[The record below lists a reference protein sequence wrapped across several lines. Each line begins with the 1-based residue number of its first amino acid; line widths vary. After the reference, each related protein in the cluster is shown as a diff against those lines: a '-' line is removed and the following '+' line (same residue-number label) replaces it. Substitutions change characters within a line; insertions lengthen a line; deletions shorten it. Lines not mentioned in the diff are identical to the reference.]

1 MRSQLIVDRMLV
13 YQASNVL
20 YDERFHHGVN
30 ILHGS
35 NGSGKSTLADFI
47 FFGLGGD
54 LREWKPYASRAEAVL
69 VQLSTPKGVLTT
81 RRYIS
86 TDGTRPM
93 DIFFGPM
100 EQALTSGAD
109 LWQCYPYSRP
119 DHGYSFSQI
128 LFNAIGLPE
137 AISDGASNLTMHQIL
152 RLLYVDQLTPIQ
164 RIFRIDRWDTWQTR
178 QAIGELLAGIG
189 GYELYDRQISL
200 RDTEK
205 KYKDA
210 ASSLTNLMAIASGYG
225 EQILVEHIETGIAN
239 ATLERTS
246 LLGVIETLSDEYDD
260 DVTTQALKAARA
272 EALRTFRTSRRKVVD
287 LADAIETLEYEIEDA
302 DAFLTHLQESLR
314 DFDDA
319 ALTFV
324 ALGRLD
330 FAVCPSCFAPV
341 REKAADHC
349 QLCDEPHVH
358 GADDSRTLAVRL
370 DLQMQLRESTAIQ
383 EERRSE
389 LAAMTAKLR
398 IAKLELRR
406 ATTTIEVARTGPA
419 TKREASIAELSRRV
433 GFIDSQ
439 LEVLQKRLELGR
451 NISTLS
457 QQKEDLNN
465 EVTRLRG
472 EVEAISRSQDQRKR
486 SAYTLISN
494 EAKALLDDDLD
505 EHSDFEKIEYV
516 NFDFAD
522 DWIGINNDRHRAGS
536 ASGMVVLKNSFAAAT
551 LFSSLIDSR
560 FCLPRWMLF
569 DNVEDKGMVEERSW
583 NFQRLLV
590 ARSAKV
596 DTPHQIIFT
605 TSKIAPEL
613 ESSDLVVGRKY
624 TKAAPSLAI
633 VGQLGASVPEV

>member
-20 YDERFHHGVN
+20 YDERFHQGVN
-30 ILHGS
+30 IIHGS
-35 NGSGKSTLADFI
+35 NGSGKSTLADFL

-54 LREWKPYASRAEAVL
+54 LRDWKPYASRAEAVIL
-69 VQLSTPKGVLTT
+69 QITTPQGVITT
-81 RRYIS
+81 RRYVS
-86 TDGTRPM
+86 TDATRPM
-93 DIFFGPM
+93 DIFFGQM
-100 EQALTSGAD
+100 DQALTVSAD
-109 LWQCYPYSRP
+109 LWQCYPYTRP

-128 LFNAIGLPE
+128 LFRAIGLPE

-152 RLLYVDQLTPIQ
+152 RMLYVDQLTPIQ
-164 RIFRIDRWDTWQTR
+164 RIFRVDRYDTWQTR

-189 GYELYDRQISL
+189 GYELYDRQILL
-200 RDTEK
+200 REIEK
-205 KYKDA
+205 KYKDVA
-210 ASSLTNLMAIASGYG
+210 TALNNLMSIASGYG
-225 EQILVEHIETGIAN
+225 EQILVEHIESGIATATRERTDLLSIIDTLGDEADDPA
-239 ATLERTS
+239 ATL
-246 LLGVIETLSDEYDD
+246 
-260 DVTTQALKAARA
+260 ALKTARA
-272 EALRTFRTSRRKVVD
+272 DALRAFRTGRRRVVD
-287 LADAIETLEYEIEDA
+287 LEDAIETLEYEITDA
-302 DAFLTHLQESLR
+302 DAFLVHLHESLR

-330 FAVCPSCFAPV
+330 FSVCPSCFAPV

-349 QLCDEPHVH
+349 QLCDEPHVQ
-358 GADDSRTLAVRL
+358 GANDSRTLAVRL
-370 DLQMQLRESTAIQ
+370 DLQMQLRESTALQ
-383 EERRSE
+383 EERRGE
-389 LAAMTAKLR
+389 LVLMTANLR
-398 IAKLELRR
+398 IAKLALRR
-406 ATTTIEVARTGPA
+406 ATTTIEVARAGPA
-419 TKREASIAELSRRV
+419 TKREANIAELSRRV

-451 NISTLS
+451 KISALS
-457 QQKEDLNN
+457 AQKEDLNAN
-465 EVTRLRG
+465 VTRLRG
-472 EVEAISRSQDQRKR
+472 EVEAIGRSQDQRKR

-494 EAKALLDDDLD
+494 EAKRLLDDDLD
-505 EHSDFEKIEYV
+505 EHSDFEMIDYV

-551 LFSSLIDSR
+551 LFASLVDAR

-590 ARSAKV
+590 ARSASSNAL
-596 DTPHQIIFT
+596 HQIIFT

-613 ESSDLVVGRKY
+613 EGGILVVGRKY
-624 TKAAPSLAI
+624 TKAAPSLGI
-633 VGQLGASVPEV
+633 VGQINPPSN

>member
-30 ILHGS
+30 IIHGS
-35 NGSGKSTLADFI
+35 NGSGKSTLADFL

-54 LREWKPYASRAEAVL
+54 LREWKPYASRAEAVM
-69 VQLSTPKGVLTT
+69 VQLTTPQGVLTT
-81 RRYIS
+81 RRFVS
-86 TDGTRPM
+86 TDATRPM
-93 DIFFGPM
+93 DIFFGPLH
-100 EQALTSGAD
+100 QALGAGAD

-128 LFNAIGLPE
+128 LFRAIGLPE

-164 RIFRIDRWDTWQTR
+164 RIFRVDRWDTWQTR

-189 GYELYDRQISL
+189 GYELYDRQILL
-200 RDTEK
+200 RETER
-205 KYKDA
+205 KYKDVSTA
-210 ASSLTNLMAIASGYG
+210 LTNLMAIASGYG
-225 EQILVEHIETGIAN
+225 EQILVEHIEADIVT
-239 ATLERTS
+239 ATRERTD
-246 LLGVIETLSDEYDD
+246 LLTVIDTLGDEADD
-260 DVTTQALKAARA
+260 PAATEALKAARA
-272 EALRTFRTSRRKVVD
+272 DAMRTFRTSRRRVAD
-287 LADAIETLEYEIEDA
+287 LEDAIETLEYEIADS
-302 DAFLTHLQESLR
+302 DAFLVHLQESLR

-330 FAVCPSCFAPV
+330 FAVCPSCFAQV

-370 DLQMQLRESTAIQ
+370 DLQMQLRESTALQ
-383 EERRSE
+383 EERRRE
-389 LAAMTAKLR
+389 LTLMAANLR
-398 IAKLELRR
+398 IARLALRR
-406 ATTTIEVARTGPA
+406 ATTTIEVVRAGPA
-419 TKREASIAELSRRV
+419 TKREANIAELSRRV

-439 LEVLQKRLELGR
+439 LEVFQKRLELGR
-451 NISTLS
+451 NIRALS
-457 QQKEDLNN
+457 AQKEDINN
-465 EVTRLRG
+465 DVTRLRG
-472 EVEAISRSQDQRKR
+472 EVEAIGRSQDQRKR

-505 EHSDFEKIEYV
+505 EHSDFDAIDYV

-551 LFSSLIDSR
+551 LFASMVDVR

-590 ARSAKV
+590 KRSSEA
-596 DTPHQIIFT
+596 TSPHQIIFT

-613 ESSDLVVGRKY
+613 EGSELVVGRKY
-624 TKAAPSLAI
+624 TKAAPSLAVI
-633 VGQLGASVPEV
+633 GQLDSSQP

>member
-30 ILHGS
+30 IIHGS
-35 NGSGKSTLADFI
+35 NGSGKSTLADFL

-54 LREWKPYASRAEAVL
+54 LREWKPYASRAEAVML
-69 VQLSTPKGVLTT
+69 QLATPQGVLTT
-81 RRYIS
+81 RRYVS
-86 TDGTRPM
+86 NDGTRPM

-100 EQALTSGAD
+100 DEALNASTE
-109 LWQCYPYSRP
+109 LWQCYPYTRP

-128 LFNAIGLPE
+128 LFRAIGLPE

-164 RIFRIDRWDTWQTR
+164 RIFRVDRWDTWQTR

-189 GYELYDRQISL
+189 GYELYDRQIQL
-200 RDTEK
+200 RETEK
-205 KYKDA
+205 KHKDVSTA
-210 ASSLTNLMAIASGYG
+210 LNNLMAIASGYG
-225 EQILVEHIETGIAN
+225 EQILVEHIESGILSAS
-239 ATLERTS
+239 TERTE
-246 LLGVIETLSDEYDD
+246 LLAAIETLSDEDD
-260 DVTTQALKAARA
+260 DPAAAQALKVARA
-272 EALRTFRTSRRKVVD
+272 DALRHFRTSRRRVVD
-287 LADAIETLEYEIEDA
+287 LTDAIETLEYEIADA
-302 DAFLTHLQESLR
+302 DAFLVHLAESLR

-319 ALTFV
+319 AATFV

-330 FAVCPSCFAPV
+330 FAYCPSCFTPV
-341 REKAADHC
+341 RTKQEGHC
-349 QLCDEPHVH
+349 QLCDERQDH
-358 GADDSRTLAVRL
+358 GAQDSRTLAVRL
-370 DLQMQLRESTAIQ
+370 DLQMQLRESTALQ
-383 EERRSE
+383 EDRRNE
-389 LAAMTAKLR
+389 LATMTARLR

-406 ATTTIEVARTGPA
+406 ASTSIEVSRTGPA
-419 TKREASIAELSRRV
+419 TKREANIAELSRKV

-451 NISTLS
+451 KIRLLS
-457 QQKEDLNN
+457 KQKEDLNN
-465 EVTRLRG
+465 DVSRLRN
-472 EVEAISRSQDQRKR
+472 EVEAIARSQDQRKR
-486 SAYTLISN
+486 TAYTLISS
-494 EAKALLDDDLD
+494 EAKALLDDDLA
-505 EHSDFEKIEYV
+505 EHSDFDTVDYV

-522 DWIGINNDRHRAGS
+522 DWIAINNDKNRAGS

-551 LFSSLIDSR
+551 LFASLVDLK
-560 FCLPRWMLF
+560 FGLPRWMLF

-590 ARSAKV
+590 KRSAENKAL
-596 DTPHQIIFT
+596 HQIIFT

-613 ESSDLVVGRKY
+613 EESDLVVGRKY

-633 VGQLGASVPEV
+633 VGQLTRPTS

>member
-69 VQLSTPKGVLTT
+69 LQVTTPQGVLTT

-86 TDGTRPM
+86 TDATRPM

-100 EQALTSGAD
+100 DQALTSGAD
-109 LWQCYPYSRP
+109 LWQSYPYSRP

-164 RIFRIDRWDTWQTR
+164 RIFRVDRWDTWQTR

-189 GYELYDRQISL
+189 GYELYDRQITL
-200 RDTEK
+200 RETEK
-205 KYKDA
+205 KYKDV
-210 ASSLTNLMAIASGYG
+210 ASALTNLMAIASGYG
-225 EQILVEHIETGIAN
+225 EQILVEHIETGISS
-239 ATLERTS
+239 ATLERTR
-246 LLGVIETLSDEYDD
+246 LLKVIETLSDDEHDD
-260 DVTTQALKAARA
+260 ASTQALKEARTA
-272 EALRTFRTSRRKVVD
+272 ALRAFRTSRRKVVD

-319 ALTFV
+319 AATFV

-330 FAVCPSCFAPV
+330 FSVCPSCFAPV

-383 EERRSE
+383 EDRRSE
-389 LAAMTAKLR
+389 LAGMTAKLR
-398 IAKLELRR
+398 VAKLELRR

-451 NISTLS
+451 SISTLS

-465 EVTRLRG
+465 TVTCLRG

-551 LFSSLIDSR
+551 LFSSLIDPR
-560 FCLPRWMLF
+560 FYLPRWMLF

-590 ARSAKV
+590 ARSAEV

-613 ESSDLVVGRKY
+613 EGSALVVGRKY

-633 VGQLGASVPEV
+633 VGQLGASAPEI